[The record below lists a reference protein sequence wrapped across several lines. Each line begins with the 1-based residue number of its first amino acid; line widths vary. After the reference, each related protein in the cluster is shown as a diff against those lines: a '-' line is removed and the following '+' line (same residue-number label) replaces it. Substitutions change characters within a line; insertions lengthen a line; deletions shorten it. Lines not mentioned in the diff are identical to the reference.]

1 MTQDCAILNR
11 HADVVC
17 RRWDIVRL
25 CVLLS
30 HCVSAGRRVNNVVVD
45 DLCFRP
51 HCIPRHLENRR
62 VFDRDAGGEKTRK
75 HVGAALRSRRFKAK
89 MTRNASCEL
98 RPRSLGYSSREIS
111 HGLQLTLRGLFV
123 QFGIAPMPS
132 TITCWKHKTGKNE
145 DTSEWNPGLD
155 VCRILCC
162 TAIVTVT
169 SLFPGASRRF
179 PPPILQYQPKVAGF
193 RRDVVVVDAIAPMP
207 IG

>member
-132 TITCWKHKTGKNE
+132 TITCRKHKNRKKRRHKRMESWIGCVPDLVLHCHCNSDLPVPRRKPPFPAPNT
-145 DTSEWNPGLD
+145 
-155 VCRILCC
+155 
-162 TAIVTVT
+162 TVPT
-169 SLFPGASRRF
+169 KSGWVQA
-179 PPPILQYQPKVAGF
+179 
-193 RRDVVVVDAIAPMP
+193 
-207 IG
+207 